1 MTDSYAGVTDLT
13 LMFNKGT
20 LKSNLRLSEELKK
33 IVGDPSTQLDELMKN
48 SPVYPYKKIKKTVL
62 LLHGFS
68 DDVVDIEHSFRLQL
82 MMETQDNKVD
92 FVKFNGL
99 EHSFKTIKEVE
110 AVYKAIMP
118 FYSAI

>member
-1 MTDSYAGVTDLT
+1 
-13 LMFNKGT
+13 
-20 LKSNLRLSEELKK
+20 
-33 IVGDPSTQLDELMKN
+33 
-48 SPVYPYKKIKKTVL
+48 
-62 LLHGFS
+62 
-68 DDVVDIEHSFRLQL
+68 

-118 FYSAI
+118 FLQRHIAMLPDKQYAQ